1 MNKVFYFLVL
11 LSCSLGTV
19 SAQTATLDVSQAKD
33 AKGNDELIFELNFH
47 NEVSRYVNTVE
58 ATFSLPPGLA
68 DQIVQVMEKSVGDA
82 TVMVESRSTPEAR
95 ILKFKAKNANMGMY
109 KSGDPSSA
117 GKIKIKTNLP
127 FDKHQEVKATVK
139 FDEMPAVEVT
149 SK

>member
-11 LSCSLGTV
+11 LSCSFGIV
-19 SAQTATLDVSQAKD
+19 SAQTATLDVSQGKD
-33 AKGNDELIFELNFH
+33 AKGNDELIFELNFY

-95 ILKFKAKNANMGMY
+95 ILKFKAKNAKLGMY
-109 KSGDPSSA
+109 NAGDPSTA

-127 FDKHQEVKATVK
+127 YDKYREVKATVK
-139 FDEMPAVEVT
+139 FDEMPVVEAT